1 MHVPRPNVDV
11 HHQTSHPQRRLAEFV
26 SSRSFRVST
35 ATHHPGQRE
44 HHSPAAW
51 DFTNSQNSQN
61 SHFANRIASGPGLH
75 EAVGWGC
82 FGSILIKR
90 RKILSGTSCTSH
102 NSARSEGNKRNKETK
117 GPRQAV
123 MFADYLQTRTIYDY
137 VLIRYWLFFICA
149 LEMPTTD
156 PKIEHLDALCRDRAA
171 LRPEPL
177 QCGTAK
183 SSKNQ
188 WPKWFKWFFVMF
200 LISLRVQMSSLGWH
214 FVQTMAAAWLPLW
227 QSFQAVLQL
236 VVQPSVMTCNVFSLQ
251 IPKNALARFSK
262 IARRRTETIC
272 RSSFN
277 DNSETLLPPESA
289 FHDIMIF
296 HAIQGHQM
304 PSLRFKSRFEG
315 PMQTSPEVTS
325 KSPSSNRRA
334 VVLAV
339 RGIFFGRH
347 EHAITRTHQNNFKQ
361 TNTAQ
366 LQTFRSQRHPLRHKS

>member
-156 PKIEHLDALCRDRAA
+156 PKVEHLDALCRDRAA

-188 WPKWFKWFFVMF
+188 WPRWFDVIRDVFDFSSSNAKSGLALRANYGPCLIASVTEFPSSAAACGATFGHDLWHFFLTDPKMHSQGSPKSPGVELRPYAGVPSTTTLRLCCLLSQHSMIF
-200 LISLRVQMSSLGWH
+200 WYSMHSRAPNAKFAFSNRDLKVLCKHHQKSLRSRPAATEGLWFWQ
-214 FVQTMAAAWLPLW
+214 FVE
-227 QSFQAVLQL
+227 
-236 VVQPSVMTCNVFSLQ
+236 FSLEDM
-251 IPKNALARFSK
+251 N
-262 IARRRTETIC
+262 
-272 RSSFN
+272 
-277 DNSETLLPPESA
+277 
-289 FHDIMIF
+289 
-296 HAIQGHQM
+296 M
-304 PSLRFKSRFEG
+304 PSPEPTKT
-315 PMQTSPEVTS
+315 TSS
-325 KSPSSNRRA
+325 KQILLSCRLSA
-334 VVLAV
+334 T
-339 RGIFFGRH
+339 RG
-347 EHAITRTHQNNFKQ
+347 TH
-361 TNTAQ
+361 
-366 LQTFRSQRHPLRHKS
+366 